1 MDIHSDTLQHSIK
14 LISVFAQERIDEL
27 EAELTALDF
36 NDCPYKYIGKLWE
49 MSAYLESWRFAVEE
63 LQGIIPRVS
72 A

>member
-1 MDIHSDTLQHSIK
+1 MDIHSDTLQHSIN
-14 LISVFAQERIDEL
+14 LISTFAKERIDEL
-27 EAELTALDF
+27 EVELTALDF

>member
-14 LISVFAQERIDEL
+14 LISVFAKERIDEL
-27 EAELTALDF
+27 EAELTALNF
-36 NDCPYKYIGKLWE
+36 NDNPYKYIGKLWE